1 MCAARWI
8 ELEHGYVRIE
18 PTKEEKGPEK
28 NKIHQKLYRQRKYA
42 ALNGIEDVKAL
53 HRRRYHER
61 MARIRANG
69 EYEAFKAKKT
79 KEGMRCYHA
88 EEKRSEVTRKNAQMQ
103 KKWMQKMKDEGTF
116 EAYKQRLNVRRRELA
131 AEKKRALG
139 VEGWKALQRQR
150 YEKRVESIRR
160 QRWQW
165 LDEQLDRPFPL
176 PWLPL
181 DWAESEPEEEDR
193 VQTIRANALEQMDQY
208 L

>member
-1 MCAARWI
+1 MD
-8 ELEHGYVRIE
+8 
-18 PTKEEKGPEK
+18 PEK
-28 NKIHQKLYRQRKYA
+28 NRINQKLYRQRKYA
-42 ALNGIEDVKAL
+42 AFNGLEDVKAH
-53 HRRRYHER
+53 HRQRYYER
-61 MARIRANG
+61 MARMKANG

-79 KEGMRCYHA
+79 KEGMRRYHA
-88 EEKRSEVTRKNAQMQ
+88 MSEEQRSEVKRKNLQFQ
-103 KKWMQKMKDEGTF
+103 KNWLQKMKDEGTY
-116 EAYKQRLNVRRRELA
+116 EAYKQRLNMRRRELQ
-131 AEKKRALG
+131 AEKKRAFG
-139 VEGWKALQRQR
+139 VEGWKALQKQK

-181 DWAESEPEEEDR
+181 DWAESEPEEGR

>member
-1 MCAARWI
+1 MDTSG
-8 ELEHGYVRIE
+8 LNQ
-18 PTKEEKGPEK
+18 PKKKMDPEK
-28 NKIHQKLYRQRKYA
+28 NRINQKLYRQRKYA
-42 ALNGIEDVKAL
+42 AFNGLEDVKAH
-53 HRRRYHER
+53 HRQRYYER
-61 MARIRANG
+61 MARMKANG

-79 KEGMRCYHA
+79 KDGMRRYHA
-88 EEKRSEVTRKNAQMQ
+88 MSEEQRSEVKRKNLQFQ
-103 KKWMQKMKDEGTF
+103 KNWLQKMKDEGTY
-116 EAYKQRLNVRRRELA
+116 EAYKQRLNMRRRELQ
-131 AEKKRALG
+131 AEKKRAFG
-139 VEGWKALQRQR
+139 VEGWKALQKQK

-181 DWAESEPEEEDR
+181 DWAESEPEEGR